1 MPRFDITRTFAF
13 PRRVLWKCHG
23 RRLTLSWY
31 SPCTAWTH
39 DVVPVS
45 HRLGLYSLM
54 AVVLLLGQ
62 GLLVLAFFAD
72 AAWQRRLPHDQ
83 TGEAA
88 RLEHWIK
95 ARMAVCQWV
104 ALGVLL
110 LQVPACPCPA
120 AASPLQCPS
129 HREWLSGWGPGTR
142 EAPFAAYSC
151 MAPAH

>member
-1 MPRFDITRTFAF
+1 M
-13 PRRVLWKCHG
+13 
-23 RRLTLSWY
+23 
-31 SPCTAWTH
+31 
-39 DVVPVS
+39 S

-110 LQVPACPCPA
+110 LQVCLVCSCPA
-120 AASPLQCPS
+120 ALRAPCNACLTGKRLWRPGTLEIPSSPVHACHLPTGLACPS
-129 HREWLSGWGPGTR
+129 SMRLGRYTCP
-142 EAPFAAYSC
+142 
-151 MAPAH
+151 